1 MTDIRKSLYICGQ
14 QLLSE
19 LMSPRVWAAYLL
31 AVVNILRITLS
42 YMDYLGNNPGHR
54 YAKLFCWHFL
64 TEHR

>member
-42 YMDYLGNNPGHR
+42 YMDYLGNNPG
-54 YAKLFCWHFL
+54 
-64 TEHR
+64 